1 MRASRHG
8 NMTKKNLRT
17 FDKPFVFLQALFVG
31 YGPSFKNG
39 ETVQAFENIELYNMI
54 SGEQMFSAILAPCF
68 KL

>member
-1 MRASRHG
+1 M
-8 NMTKKNLRT
+8 
-17 FDKPFVFLQALFVG
+17 FLQALFVG

-54 SGEQMFSAILAPCF
+54 SGEQMFSATLAPCF